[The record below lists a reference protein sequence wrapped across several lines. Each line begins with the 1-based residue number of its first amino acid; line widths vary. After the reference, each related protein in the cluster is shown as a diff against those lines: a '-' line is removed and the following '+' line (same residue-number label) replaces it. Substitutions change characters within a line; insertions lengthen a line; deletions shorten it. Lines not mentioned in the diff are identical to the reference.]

1 MKYILFNENLVLK
14 PDEGRTLI
22 LASLVGR
29 NLLIGQ
35 DDSFTDIIH
44 PIYAMILCFVDGR
57 EINECVNEAA
67 SYLSVPKEL
76 VLNFINSLVDNP
88 KQVILSGKKGNSVFP
103 PYTIVSMQSPSQI
116 KRYSPNLFKYDQIDL
131 RMKRHLTPSTI
142 TLMFNNICVTN
153 CIYCY
158 QDKSHVAKCT
168 IPLERIK
175 ELIREAY
182 KLNVNTFDVIG
193 GEFFLYKYWRDV
205 LAELRRYGYNPYLST
220 KMPLQENDVQFLAK
234 LKVRDIQ
241 ISLDSCIEE
250 HLIESINVR
259 KGYVAEMLKSL
270 MLLEKYGIL
279 VKVHSVLTK
288 YTKDIA
294 DMRSIY
300 NVLKNLKNIEDWHVV
315 KGEETLYPRT
325 DYSNIEIDSLSY
337 NNIVNYLKD
346 LSDSSG
352 MSIHYPKL
360 EQIQIVN
367 NTIDKLKQAESH
379 FFNRAFCSGL
389 FSSLYILPDG
399 QVTMC
404 EQLYWNKRFI
414 IGNVKSNSILEIW
427 NSKEAKSLYEI
438 KQEDFPEDSLFINKE
453 IQAIKNKTLLK
464 PGNPFDLDV
473 IIKKPLPALPD
484 LPFDLRIELRHIR
497 LRVADSIGFQ
507 KLFVPL
513 FIRLVCRNIGIV
525 EDHSPFCEIHSGNQG
540 FFDLQFQDHSSF
552 FRKHRCILPEG
563 YPYRK
568 FHIRRFIPVVRSVL
582 DQPFISIQ
590 NQLRMF
596 FEILYDILSLYRISS
611 GLLKNFPDI
620 FMLL

>member
-234 LKVRDIQ
+234 LKVRDI
-241 ISLDSCIEE
+241 
-250 HLIESINVR
+250 
-259 KGYVAEMLKSL
+259 
-270 MLLEKYGIL
+270 
-279 VKVHSVLTK
+279 
-288 YTKDIA
+288 
-294 DMRSIY
+294 
-300 NVLKNLKNIEDWHVV
+300 
-315 KGEETLYPRT
+315 
-325 DYSNIEIDSLSY
+325 
-337 NNIVNYLKD
+337 
-346 LSDSSG
+346 
-352 MSIHYPKL
+352 
-360 EQIQIVN
+360 
-367 NTIDKLKQAESH
+367 
-379 FFNRAFCSGL
+379 
-389 FSSLYILPDG
+389 
-399 QVTMC
+399 
-404 EQLYWNKRFI
+404 
-414 IGNVKSNSILEIW
+414 
-427 NSKEAKSLYEI
+427 
-438 KQEDFPEDSLFINKE
+438 
-453 IQAIKNKTLLK
+453 
-464 PGNPFDLDV
+464 
-473 IIKKPLPALPD
+473 
-484 LPFDLRIELRHIR
+484 
-497 LRVADSIGFQ
+497 
-507 KLFVPL
+507 
-513 FIRLVCRNIGIV
+513 
-525 EDHSPFCEIHSGNQG
+525 
-540 FFDLQFQDHSSF
+540 
-552 FRKHRCILPEG
+552 
-563 YPYRK
+563 
-568 FHIRRFIPVVRSVL
+568 
-582 DQPFISIQ
+582 
-590 NQLRMF
+590 
-596 FEILYDILSLYRISS
+596 
-611 GLLKNFPDI
+611 
-620 FMLL
+620 

>member
-438 KQEDFPEDSLFINKE
+438 KQEYFPEDSLCHSCGKFKE
-453 IQAIKNKTLLK
+453 CRTFRQVCYRDIIRKYGSQKWYY
-464 PGNPFDLDV
+464 PDV
-473 IIKKPLPALPD
+473 KCPYNN
-484 LPFDLRIELRHIR
+484 
-497 LRVADSIGFQ
+497 Q
-507 KLFVPL
+507 K
-513 FIRLVCRNIGIV
+513 
-525 EDHSPFCEIHSGNQG
+525 
-540 FFDLQFQDHSSF
+540 
-552 FRKHRCILPEG
+552 
-563 YPYRK
+563 
-568 FHIRRFIPVVRSVL
+568 
-582 DQPFISIQ
+582 
-590 NQLRMF
+590 
-596 FEILYDILSLYRISS
+596 
-611 GLLKNFPDI
+611 
-620 FMLL
+620 

>member
-1 MKYILFNENLVLK
+1 MLKLFFACICIGYTVSINAQESINGRILDEHEQGFEAAVVMLVSLPENVLIETAVTDSTGRFHLPVHKGEFLLCIRSLGYKEKTKNITISGPNTIPDIYLEPDEIFLQDVVVTARKSRPIASFSNGKVHINVAQSYLTDIGSALDVLK
-14 PDEGRTLI
+14 HSPGVSVNNKGDI
-22 LASLVGR
+22 SLASLGGTAIYVNGR
-29 NLLIGQ
+29 
-35 DDSFTDIIH
+35 
-44 PIYAMILCFVDGR
+44 
-57 EINECVNEAA
+57 A

-438 KQEDFPEDSLFINKE
+438 KQEDFPEDSLCHSCGKFKE
-453 IQAIKNKTLLK
+453 CRTFRQVCYRDIIRKYGSQKWYY
-464 PGNPFDLDV
+464 PDV
-473 IIKKPLPALPD
+473 KCPYNN
-484 LPFDLRIELRHIR
+484 
-497 LRVADSIGFQ
+497 Q
-507 KLFVPL
+507 K
-513 FIRLVCRNIGIV
+513 
-525 EDHSPFCEIHSGNQG
+525 
-540 FFDLQFQDHSSF
+540 
-552 FRKHRCILPEG
+552 
-563 YPYRK
+563 
-568 FHIRRFIPVVRSVL
+568 
-582 DQPFISIQ
+582 
-590 NQLRMF
+590 
-596 FEILYDILSLYRISS
+596 
-611 GLLKNFPDI
+611 
-620 FMLL
+620 

>member
-1 MKYILFNENLVLK
+1 M
-14 PDEGRTLI
+14 
-22 LASLVGR
+22 
-29 NLLIGQ
+29 
-35 DDSFTDIIH
+35 
-44 PIYAMILCFVDGR
+44 
-57 EINECVNEAA
+57 
-67 SYLSVPKEL
+67 
-76 VLNFINSLVDNP
+76 
-88 KQVILSGKKGNSVFP
+88 
-103 PYTIVSMQSPSQI
+103 
-116 KRYSPNLFKYDQIDL
+116 
-131 RMKRHLTPSTI
+131 
-142 TLMFNNICVTN
+142 
-153 CIYCY
+153 
-158 QDKSHVAKCT
+158 
-168 IPLERIK
+168 
-175 ELIREAY
+175 
-182 KLNVNTFDVIG
+182 
-193 GEFFLYKYWRDV
+193 YKYWRDV

-438 KQEDFPEDSLFINKE
+438 KQEDFPEDSLCHSCSKFKE
-453 IQAIKNKTLLK
+453 CRTFRQ
-464 PGNPFDLDV
+464 V
-473 IIKKPLPALPD
+473 CY
-484 LPFDLRIELRHIR
+484 R
-497 LRVADSIGFQ
+497 Q
-507 KLFVPL
+507 WFVK
-513 FIRLVCRNIGIV
+513 I
-525 EDHSPFCEIHSGNQG
+525 
-540 FFDLQFQDHSSF
+540 
-552 FRKHRCILPEG
+552 
-563 YPYRK
+563 
-568 FHIRRFIPVVRSVL
+568 
-582 DQPFISIQ
+582 
-590 NQLRMF
+590 
-596 FEILYDILSLYRISS
+596 
-611 GLLKNFPDI
+611 
-620 FMLL
+620 

>member
-1 MKYILFNENLVLK
+1 
-14 PDEGRTLI
+14 
-22 LASLVGR
+22 
-29 NLLIGQ
+29 
-35 DDSFTDIIH
+35 
-44 PIYAMILCFVDGR
+44 MILCFVDGR

-360 EQIQIVN
+360 EQIQIVK

-438 KQEDFPEDSLFINKE
+438 KQEDFPEDSLCHSCGKFKE
-453 IQAIKNKTLLK
+453 CRTFRQVCYRDIIRKYGSQKWYY
-464 PGNPFDLDV
+464 PDV
-473 IIKKPLPALPD
+473 KCPYNN
-484 LPFDLRIELRHIR
+484 
-497 LRVADSIGFQ
+497 Q
-507 KLFVPL
+507 K
-513 FIRLVCRNIGIV
+513 
-525 EDHSPFCEIHSGNQG
+525 
-540 FFDLQFQDHSSF
+540 
-552 FRKHRCILPEG
+552 
-563 YPYRK
+563 
-568 FHIRRFIPVVRSVL
+568 
-582 DQPFISIQ
+582 
-590 NQLRMF
+590 
-596 FEILYDILSLYRISS
+596 
-611 GLLKNFPDI
+611 
-620 FMLL
+620 

>member
-360 EQIQIVN
+360 E
-367 NTIDKLKQAESH
+367 
-379 FFNRAFCSGL
+379 
-389 FSSLYILPDG
+389 
-399 QVTMC
+399 
-404 EQLYWNKRFI
+404 
-414 IGNVKSNSILEIW
+414 
-427 NSKEAKSLYEI
+427 
-438 KQEDFPEDSLFINKE
+438 
-453 IQAIKNKTLLK
+453 
-464 PGNPFDLDV
+464 
-473 IIKKPLPALPD
+473 
-484 LPFDLRIELRHIR
+484 
-497 LRVADSIGFQ
+497 
-507 KLFVPL
+507 
-513 FIRLVCRNIGIV
+513 
-525 EDHSPFCEIHSGNQG
+525 
-540 FFDLQFQDHSSF
+540 
-552 FRKHRCILPEG
+552 
-563 YPYRK
+563 
-568 FHIRRFIPVVRSVL
+568 
-582 DQPFISIQ
+582 
-590 NQLRMF
+590 
-596 FEILYDILSLYRISS
+596 
-611 GLLKNFPDI
+611 
-620 FMLL
+620 

>member
-300 NVLKNLKNIEDWHVV
+300 NVLKN
-315 KGEETLYPRT
+315 
-325 DYSNIEIDSLSY
+325 
-337 NNIVNYLKD
+337 
-346 LSDSSG
+346 
-352 MSIHYPKL
+352 
-360 EQIQIVN
+360 
-367 NTIDKLKQAESH
+367 
-379 FFNRAFCSGL
+379 
-389 FSSLYILPDG
+389 
-399 QVTMC
+399 
-404 EQLYWNKRFI
+404 
-414 IGNVKSNSILEIW
+414 
-427 NSKEAKSLYEI
+427 
-438 KQEDFPEDSLFINKE
+438 
-453 IQAIKNKTLLK
+453 
-464 PGNPFDLDV
+464 
-473 IIKKPLPALPD
+473 
-484 LPFDLRIELRHIR
+484 
-497 LRVADSIGFQ
+497 
-507 KLFVPL
+507 
-513 FIRLVCRNIGIV
+513 
-525 EDHSPFCEIHSGNQG
+525 
-540 FFDLQFQDHSSF
+540 
-552 FRKHRCILPEG
+552 
-563 YPYRK
+563 
-568 FHIRRFIPVVRSVL
+568 
-582 DQPFISIQ
+582 FISVQ
-590 NQLRMF
+590 
-596 FEILYDILSLYRISS
+596 
-611 GLLKNFPDI
+611 
-620 FMLL
+620 

>member
-1 MKYILFNENLVLK
+1 M
-14 PDEGRTLI
+14 
-22 LASLVGR
+22 
-29 NLLIGQ
+29 
-35 DDSFTDIIH
+35 
-44 PIYAMILCFVDGR
+44 
-57 EINECVNEAA
+57 
-67 SYLSVPKEL
+67 
-76 VLNFINSLVDNP
+76 
-88 KQVILSGKKGNSVFP
+88 
-103 PYTIVSMQSPSQI
+103 
-116 KRYSPNLFKYDQIDL
+116 
-131 RMKRHLTPSTI
+131 
-142 TLMFNNICVTN
+142 
-153 CIYCY
+153 
-158 QDKSHVAKCT
+158 
-168 IPLERIK
+168 
-175 ELIREAY
+175 
-182 KLNVNTFDVIG
+182 
-193 GEFFLYKYWRDV
+193 
-205 LAELRRYGYNPYLST
+205 
-220 KMPLQENDVQFLAK
+220 QFLAK

-438 KQEDFPEDSLFINKE
+438 KQEDFPEDSLCHSCGKFKE
-453 IQAIKNKTLLK
+453 CRTFRQVCYR
-464 PGNPFDLDV
+464 D
-473 IIKKPLPALPD
+473 IIT
-484 LPFDLRIELRHIR
+484 
-497 LRVADSIGFQ
+497 
-507 KLFVPL
+507 
-513 FIRLVCRNIGIV
+513 
-525 EDHSPFCEIHSGNQG
+525 
-540 FFDLQFQDHSSF
+540 
-552 FRKHRCILPEG
+552 
-563 YPYRK
+563 
-568 FHIRRFIPVVRSVL
+568 
-582 DQPFISIQ
+582 
-590 NQLRMF
+590 
-596 FEILYDILSLYRISS
+596 
-611 GLLKNFPDI
+611 
-620 FMLL
+620 

>member
-35 DDSFTDIIH
+35 DDSFKDIIH

-379 FFNRAFCSGL
+379 FSTEHSVAVCSLHCTSYQMDKLLCVNSYIGISVLLLEMLNPIASWKFGIQKKLSL
-389 FSSLYILPDG
+389 FMRL
-399 QVTMC
+399 
-404 EQLYWNKRFI
+404 NKRI
-414 IGNVKSNSILEIW
+414 SLKILCVTAVASSKSVEHLDKYAIEI
-427 NSKEAKSLYEI
+427 
-438 KQEDFPEDSLFINKE
+438 
-453 IQAIKNKTLLK
+453 
-464 PGNPFDLDV
+464 
-473 IIKKPLPALPD
+473 
-484 LPFDLRIELRHIR
+484 
-497 LRVADSIGFQ
+497 
-507 KLFVPL
+507 
-513 FIRLVCRNIGIV
+513 
-525 EDHSPFCEIHSGNQG
+525 
-540 FFDLQFQDHSSF
+540 
-552 FRKHRCILPEG
+552 
-563 YPYRK
+563 
-568 FHIRRFIPVVRSVL
+568 
-582 DQPFISIQ
+582 
-590 NQLRMF
+590 
-596 FEILYDILSLYRISS
+596 
-611 GLLKNFPDI
+611 
-620 FMLL
+620 

>member
-1 MKYILFNENLVLK
+1 MGLALSATMMAQGIIRHKTPVTPSSTKRQSAQPAVSPAKQQAVAQLIGNMVHVQGGTFTM
-14 PDEGRTLI
+14 GRTSSK
-22 LASLVGR
+22 AYWC
-29 NLLIGQ
+29 
-35 DDSFTDIIH
+35 DDSDQPAHQVTVGSFYICKYEVTQKLWKAFMGNNPSWTKADNM
-44 PIYAMILCFVDGR
+44 PV
-57 EINECVNEAA
+57 EWVNEAA

-438 KQEDFPEDSLFINKE
+438 KQEDFPEDSLCHSCGKFKE
-453 IQAIKNKTLLK
+453 CRTFRQVCYRDIIRKYGSQKWYY
-464 PGNPFDLDV
+464 PDV
-473 IIKKPLPALPD
+473 KCPYNN
-484 LPFDLRIELRHIR
+484 
-497 LRVADSIGFQ
+497 Q
-507 KLFVPL
+507 K
-513 FIRLVCRNIGIV
+513 
-525 EDHSPFCEIHSGNQG
+525 
-540 FFDLQFQDHSSF
+540 
-552 FRKHRCILPEG
+552 
-563 YPYRK
+563 
-568 FHIRRFIPVVRSVL
+568 
-582 DQPFISIQ
+582 
-590 NQLRMF
+590 
-596 FEILYDILSLYRISS
+596 
-611 GLLKNFPDI
+611 
-620 FMLL
+620 

>member
-1 MKYILFNENLVLK
+1 ML
-14 PDEGRTLI
+14 
-22 LASLVGR
+22 S
-29 NLLIGQ
+29 
-35 DDSFTDIIH
+35 
-44 PIYAMILCFVDGR
+44 
-57 EINECVNEAA
+57 
-67 SYLSVPKEL
+67 SY
-76 VLNFINSLVDNP
+76 
-88 KQVILSGKKGNSVFP
+88 
-103 PYTIVSMQSPSQI
+103 
-116 KRYSPNLFKYDQIDL
+116 
-131 RMKRHLTPSTI
+131 
-142 TLMFNNICVTN
+142 

-360 EQIQIVN
+360 EQIQIVP
-367 NTIDKLKQAESH
+367 Q
-379 FFNRAFCSGL
+379 
-389 FSSLYILPDG
+389 
-399 QVTMC
+399 
-404 EQLYWNKRFI
+404 
-414 IGNVKSNSILEIW
+414 
-427 NSKEAKSLYEI
+427 
-438 KQEDFPEDSLFINKE
+438 
-453 IQAIKNKTLLK
+453 
-464 PGNPFDLDV
+464 
-473 IIKKPLPALPD
+473 
-484 LPFDLRIELRHIR
+484 IR
-497 LRVADSIGFQ
+497 NL
-507 KLFVPL
+507 
-513 FIRLVCRNIGIV
+513 
-525 EDHSPFCEIHSGNQG
+525 
-540 FFDLQFQDHSSF
+540 
-552 FRKHRCILPEG
+552 
-563 YPYRK
+563 
-568 FHIRRFIPVVRSVL
+568 
-582 DQPFISIQ
+582 
-590 NQLRMF
+590 
-596 FEILYDILSLYRISS
+596 
-611 GLLKNFPDI
+611 
-620 FMLL
+620 